1 MEKLQIFIQYDKK
14 KPPCVISFLKVRT
27 YEKIIYDLEMLLG
40 RHGSLHVLLRKQ
52 YIGMAE

>member
-1 MEKLQIFIQYDKK
+1 MIKK
-14 KPPCVISFLKVRT
+14 TPCVISFLKDRT